1 VVNRDWKANA
11 YKRGAKVQKCP
22 TSTFWKGTPVCVGR
36 SGPLIIQAVFRAM
49 SNSHTTTS
57 PVCEAVATARQRR
70 THTHTH
76 THTIHGIRYDTMRD
90 AILTCARK
98 LTYVS
103 LIYTTRNQQLKSRK
117 KTNQTVKTDMLRS
130 IGNSPRNP

>member
-1 VVNRDWKANA
+1 MVNRDWKANA

-70 THTHTH
+70 THTHTR
-76 THTIHGIRYDTMRD
+76 TIHGIRYDTIRD

-117 KTNQTVKTDMLRS
+117 KTNQPVKTDMLRS